1 MSAMKAPPE
10 SGNRGYQRVGLVLGP
25 VLCALVLVLP
35 APAGMAAAAWDVTA
49 VAALMAVWWA
59 TEAIPVPVTALI
71 PLLLFPLLGLGSA
84 GEAAAPYANPLIFLF
99 LGGFMIALAMERW
112 NLHRRIALNVV
123 RRVGAH
129 PLAIVAGFM
138 AATAGL
144 SMWVSNTATT
154 MMMLP
159 IAASVIAVFL
169 AEEAESD
176 GPQARNFATACML
189 GIAYAASIGGLAT
202 LVGTPPNALLAA
214 FMSQSHGL
222 DIGFAAWMGV
232 GLPVTLALLPLA
244 WLVLTRVVY
253 PFDLPHAREAAGVVD
268 RAHAEMGQI
277 SRPELRVAAV
287 FALVA
292 GLWIFRPLLSGLP
305 GLGGLTDPGIAILGG
320 VLLFLIPSGAGSG
333 FLLDWEWAKKLP
345 WGVLIL
351 FGGGLSLAAAA
362 SRTGLAQWIGDSLAG
377 LGAWPLLGLA
387 AVVTVVVILLT
398 ELTSNTATTAAFLP
412 VVASIAVA
420 TGADPLMLAAP
431 AALAAS
437 CAFMLPV
444 ATPPNAIV
452 FASGHVTIPQMVR
465 AGAVLNLVAAAAIS
479 LLPWLLLPVIFDLAG
494 AGR

>member
-1 MSAMKAPPE
+1 LA
-10 SGNRGYQRVGLVLGP
+10 LGP
-25 VLCALVLVLP
+25 GLCVLVLVLP
-35 APAGMAAAAWDVTA
+35 APEGLSSAAWHVTA

-59 TEAIPVPVTALI
+59 TEAIPVPVTALL
-71 PLLLFPLLGLGSA
+71 PLLLFPLLGVSSA
-84 GEAAAPYANPLIFLF
+84 RETAAPYANPLIFLF

-112 NLHRRIALNVV
+112 ELHRRIALNVV
-123 RRVGAH
+123 RRVGGH

-169 AEEAESD
+169 AEEKGDAGERNS
-176 GPQARNFATACML
+176 RNFATACML

-214 FMSQSHGL
+214 FMSQAHGI

-232 GLPVTLALLPLA
+232 GLPLTCLLLPLA
-244 WLVLTRVVY
+244 WLTLTRVVY
-253 PFDLPHAREAAGVVD
+253 PFDLPHAREAARVVAQ
-268 RAHAEMGQI
+268 AHADMGAI
-277 SRPELRVAAV
+277 TGPEKRVAAIFV
-287 FALVA
+287 LVA
-292 GLWIFRPLLSGLP
+292 GLWITRPLLSGLP

-320 VLLFLIPSGAGSG
+320 VLLFLVPAGGGRG
-333 FLLDWEWAKKLP
+333 FLLDWDWAKRLP

-362 SRTGLAQWIGDSLAG
+362 SRTGLATWIGAG
-377 LGAWPLLGLA
+377 LGDLGAWPLLALA
-387 AVVTVVVILLT
+387 AAVTVVVILLT

-420 TGADPLMLAAP
+420 TGVDPMMLAAP

-465 AGAVLNLVAAAAIS
+465 AGAVLNLIAVAAIS
-479 LLPWLLLPVIFDLAG
+479 LLPWLLLPLVFDISG
-494 AGR
+494 